1 MCRSCNFYPLSP
13 LDHYFFVS
21 LWLYVRGLTT
31 GVCWEGWPSCAGEGF
46 ADRSSKPVCLSAAL
60 AHNMRTP
67 GLLMAWPVS
76 SPSLSSGFPQGGVP
90 ETTAV
95 SSCTF
100 SFNLSQAL
108 KLQLPGI
115 CSLWLL
121 QREGLFEE

>member
-1 MCRSCNFYPLSP
+1 MLGKALLTGAVNQ
-13 LDHYFFVS
+13 
-21 LWLYVRGLTT
+21 YV
-31 GVCWEGWPSCAGEGF
+31 P
-46 ADRSSKPVCLSAAL
+46 SAAL

-67 GLLMAWPVS
+67 GLLMSWPVS
-76 SPSLSSGFPQGGVP
+76 SSSLSSGFPQDGVP

-115 CSLWLL
+115 CYLWLL
-121 QREGLFEE
+121 QREGLFEKQIPGLWTILHNDKEAMKPM